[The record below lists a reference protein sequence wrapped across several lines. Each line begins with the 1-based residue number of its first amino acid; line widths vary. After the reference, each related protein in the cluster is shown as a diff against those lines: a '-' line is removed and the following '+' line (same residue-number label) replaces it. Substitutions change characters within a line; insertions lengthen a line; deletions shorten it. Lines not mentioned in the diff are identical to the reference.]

1 MEHQNEFE
9 DYDAEDD
16 YDWERLPRTESVPSL
31 FPTFVLSLVILVVV
45 PWTFAKLFGNSPSV
59 KSSWTTAR
67 LAARDNLTLLL
78 LWAFMLILGT
88 YVNRTAVDNTFDV
101 SARPSPPSP
110 SFSFPMLRSVADVL
124 LSLKPFQILSIPTN
138 ADDKTVRQAYRK
150 LAKQF
155 HPDKNPDPAAAIY
168 FAEKIAKAYKTLT
181 DEVARENW

>member
-45 PWTFAKLFGNSPSV
+45 PWTFAKLFGSSPSV

-88 YVNRTAVDNTFDV
+88 YVHRTSVDNTFDV
-101 SARPSPPSP
+101 SARPSPSLPFYFLSYAP
-110 SFSFPMLRSVADVL
+110 LRC
-124 LSLKPFQILSIPTN
+124 
-138 ADDKTVRQAYRK
+138 
-150 LAKQF
+150 
-155 HPDKNPDPAAAIY
+155 
-168 FAEKIAKAYKTLT
+168 
-181 DEVARENW
+181 

>member
-45 PWTFAKLFGNSPSV
+45 PWTFAKLFGSSPSV

-88 YVNRTAVDNTFDV
+88 YVTH
-101 SARPSPPSP
+101 SP
-110 SFSFPMLRSVADVL
+110 MR
-124 LSLKPFQILSIPTN
+124 
-138 ADDKTVRQAYRK
+138 
-150 LAKQF
+150 
-155 HPDKNPDPAAAIY
+155 
-168 FAEKIAKAYKTLT
+168 
-181 DEVARENW
+181 